1 MAHRTIHSAA
11 FDQNLLTLQVPVVTN
26 SNFLVTISQGRRS
39 REGGGGCFKQKID
52 KSSQWRRYFQRG
64 RQFGIEVQQRCQCHR
79 LVAQLSTFQV
89 LTWGVPLR
97 GHFEEVQD
105 LQPIEWQLI
114 DNIIVVCKLIHINPA
129 TSATGENSFS
139 TARWIKMELR
149 SRMLQAC
156 FNHLKILNTYKDRL
170 DKLCLVSAANSLVSL
185 NENRERKFR
194 QIYHCC
200 HFSHWTCCFPLLLL
214 YKHCSRKLTSASQ
227 LVLSP

>member
-1 MAHRTIHSAA
+1 MAEK
-11 FDQNLLTLQVPVVTN
+11 
-26 SNFLVTISQGRRS
+26 G
-39 REGGGGCFKQKID
+39 GGGGCFKQKID

-64 RQFGIEVQQRCQCHR
+64 RQFGIEVQQQCQCHR

-114 DNIIVVCKLIHINPA
+114 DNIIVVCKLIYINPA

-139 TARWIKMELR
+139 TARWIKMGLR

-185 NENRERKFR
+185 NENRERNFGKFTTAVTSA
-194 QIYHCC
+194 IELVVFHCC
-200 HFSHWTCCFPLLLL
+200 YCTSIVQGNWLQPLNLFFPL
-214 YKHCSRKLTSASQ
+214 STLTIQ
-227 LVLSP
+227 LVNKNKRQLGMS